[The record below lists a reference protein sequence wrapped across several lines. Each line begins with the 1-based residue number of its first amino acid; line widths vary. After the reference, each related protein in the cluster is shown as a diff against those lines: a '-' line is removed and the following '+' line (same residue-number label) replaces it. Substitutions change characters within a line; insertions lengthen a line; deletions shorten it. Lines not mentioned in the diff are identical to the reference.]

1 MFGISYGE
9 LFLLVGATAALVG
22 TLSLS
27 LSLCGYVT
35 FWFSWVLAQNLVR
48 VFHFPRFDLVNA
60 FLGLSKLWVS
70 VMGSSLYENA
80 LRNKKLKWVL
90 VFVGL

>member
-27 LSLCGYVT
+27 LCGYVT

-48 VFHFPRFDLVNA
+48 VFHFSRTDLLNA

-80 LRNKKLKWVL
+80 LRNKKLKWLL